1 MSETTQQ
8 LQFLTKV
15 DLSGN
20 QLTKVRQVLCRKLQY
35 LNLDNNQIAEMDMR
49 GHSKLKNLSLNKN
62 KLINLKGLENLTN
75 LETLSAAENP
85 ELAQIGGI
93 ENCPKLKT
101 LDIQKTKVES
111 FETVPDL
118 PSLQEINMTGCPI
131 AKLEEIGKLITL
143 KSLQSINLTETP
155 IAEEKGDDLKKE
167 VLIILDGLN
176 FKTFNGEEV
185 SAEDIA
191 DAKNEKAE
199 RLKAAEEA
207 RK

>member
-1 MSETTQQ
+1 MRSH
-8 LQFLTKV
+8 
-15 DLSGN
+15 G
-20 QLTKVRQVLCRKLQY
+20 KLQ
-35 LNLDNNQIAEMDMR
+35 
-49 GHSKLKNLSLNKN
+49 KLSLNKN
-62 KLINLKGLENLTN
+62 KMINLKGLENLTN
-75 LETLSAAENP
+75 LETLSAAECP
-85 ELAQIGGI
+85 DLANIAGI
-93 ENCPKLKT
+93 ENCPKLKS
-101 LDIQKTKVES
+101 LNIEKTKVEA
-111 FETVPDL
+111 FESVPDL
-118 PSLQEINMTGCPI
+118 PALQELNMTGCPI
-131 AKLEEIGKLITL
+131 AKIEEIGKLITL
-143 KSLQSINLTETP
+143 KSLQSLNLTETP